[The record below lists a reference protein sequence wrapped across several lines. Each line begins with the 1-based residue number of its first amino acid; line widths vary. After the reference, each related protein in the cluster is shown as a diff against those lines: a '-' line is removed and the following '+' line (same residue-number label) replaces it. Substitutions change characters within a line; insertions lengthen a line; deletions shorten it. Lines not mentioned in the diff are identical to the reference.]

1 MVVCVVRNSLD
12 EVKSNINKI
21 KDECYKINIYPRDIH
36 TAAILYPNVIYSD
49 YTEEERQQ
57 RHFLNGSIDQ
67 VGKDLQEVKIE
78 RPPRIKLSAKESLK
92 RTQDFDK
99 RKEHFIA
106 AVRKGKNL
114 SLSA

>member
-67 VGKDLQEVKIE
+67 VGKDLQEVKKTGIDHAILNYNRSIISDNIGKIIE
-78 RPPRIKLSAKESLK
+78 VSKQLS
-92 RTQDFDK
+92 R
-99 RKEHFIA
+99 FI
-106 AVRKGKNL
+106 R
-114 SLSA
+114 

>member
-67 VGKDLQEVKIE
+67 VGKDLQKVKKAGIDHAILNYNRSIISDNIGKIIEVSKQ
-78 RPPRIKLSAKESLK
+78 LS
-92 RTQDFDK
+92 R
-99 RKEHFIA
+99 FI
-106 AVRKGKNL
+106 R
-114 SLSA
+114 

>member
-21 KDECYKINIYPRDIH
+21 KDECYKINIYRRDIH

-67 VGKDLQEVKIE
+67 VGKDLQEVKKAGIDHAILNYNRSIISDNIGKIIE
-78 RPPRIKLSAKESLK
+78 VSKQLS
-92 RTQDFDK
+92 R
-99 RKEHFIA
+99 FI
-106 AVRKGKNL
+106 R
-114 SLSA
+114 

>member
-21 KDECYKINIYPRDIH
+21 KDECYKINIYRRDIH

-67 VGKDLQEVKIE
+67 VGKDLQKVKKAGIDHAILNYNRSIISDNIGKIIEVSKQ
-78 RPPRIKLSAKESLK
+78 LS
-92 RTQDFDK
+92 R
-99 RKEHFIA
+99 FI
-106 AVRKGKNL
+106 R
-114 SLSA
+114 

>member
-67 VGKDLQEVKIE
+67 VGKDLQEVKKAGIDHAILNYNRSIISDNIGKIIE
-78 RPPRIKLSAKESLK
+78 VSKQLS
-92 RTQDFDK
+92 R
-99 RKEHFIA
+99 FI
-106 AVRKGKNL
+106 R
-114 SLSA
+114 

>member
-21 KDECYKINIYPRDIH
+21 KDECYKINIYRRDIH

-67 VGKDLQEVKIE
+67 VGKDLQEVKKTGIDHAILNYNRSIINDNIGKIIE
-78 RPPRIKLSAKESLK
+78 VSKQLS
-92 RTQDFDK
+92 R
-99 RKEHFIA
+99 FI
-106 AVRKGKNL
+106 R
-114 SLSA
+114 